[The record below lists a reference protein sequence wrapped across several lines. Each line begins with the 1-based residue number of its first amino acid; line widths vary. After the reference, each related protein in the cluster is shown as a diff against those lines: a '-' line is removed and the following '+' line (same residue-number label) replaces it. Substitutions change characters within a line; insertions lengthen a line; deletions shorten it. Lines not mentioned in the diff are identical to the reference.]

1 MKGTEFMAF
10 LYQIQAD
17 GTQVKHWELSAKPL
31 VVGRGECADA
41 CVEDDALS
49 QSHFLITSEGS
60 GFCLID
66 LNSKNGTWVKDA
78 RVTAHKLHPND
89 VIFAG
94 TSLFCFS
101 DVPVTAFTI
110 PGLVFPEAA
119 DGLHPPA

>member
-1 MKGTEFMAF
+1 MAL

-49 QSHFLITSEGS
+49 QSHFLITSEGA

-66 LNSKNGTWVKDA
+66 LNSRNGTWIRNE
-78 RVTAHKLHPND
+78 RVSAHKLHPHD
-89 VIFAG
+89 IIQAG
-94 TSLFCFS
+94 TSLFYFS
-101 DVPVTAFTI
+101 DVPITVFTI
-110 PGLVFPEAA
+110 PGLLSPGTT
-119 DGLHPPA
+119 DSLRLSL